1 MRVLFVSPALPWPL
15 DSGGRIRTFRLLEQA
30 AKRCRLTL
38 FAVEDPRPHADAER
52 ELRALGLDFE
62 LFPRSR
68 PGPVARWSQPK
79 IERWFASAALDRAL
93 ERAAPDFDLVHLDE
107 LLLARRLA
115 PGRAR
120 AALVHHH
127 KLDLEFQRLTRPPR
141 SPAAAFDLWKLARLE
156 RLAAARFRHHL
167 TCSEG
172 DRALLLGRHPGLE
185 VTALPSGFDTND
197 FRPSDPPP
205 ERQTDRL
212 CFVGSLDYAPNVDG
226 LTWFVSEILPL
237 LAARRPGVVLELVGR
252 GAGAPIE
259 ALLGPRVELVGAVP
273 AVRPYLERAA
283 LAIVPL
289 RIGGGTRLK
298 IVEAL
303 ALATPLVSTPV
314 GAEGLELEGGR
325 HLLLAERPAEFAAA
339 CAQLLADAA
348 GARRLGQA
356 GRAQVEQ
363 LYPWPALGERL
374 LAAWDRA
381 ARARPG

>member
-1 MRVLFVSPALPWPL
+1 MRVLVVSPAVPWPL

-30 AKRCRLTL
+30 AKRCRVTL
-38 FAVEDPRPHADAER
+38 FAVEDPRPPGEAER
-52 ELRALGLDFE
+52 ALRGLGLEVE

-68 PGPVARWSQPK
+68 PPLRARWTEPK
-79 IERWFASAALDRAL
+79 IERWFASATLDRRL
-93 ERAAPDFDLVHLDE
+93 EQAAPEFDLVHLDE
-107 LLLARRLA
+107 LLLARRL
-115 PGRAR
+115 PPDRAR
-120 AALVHHH
+120 AVLVHHH
-127 KLDLEFQRLTRPPR
+127 KLDLDFQRRTRPPR
-141 SPAAAFDLWKLARLE
+141 DPAAAFDLWKLARLE

-172 DRALLLGRHPGLE
+172 DRELLLQRHPGLE
-185 VTALPSGFDTND
+185 VSVVPSGFDAQD
-197 FRPSDPPP
+197 FAPSQPAPARRP
-205 ERQTDRL
+205 DRL
-212 CFVGSLDYAPNVDG
+212 CFVGSLDYAPNIDG
-226 LTWFVSEILPL
+226 LEWFVAEILPR

-252 GAGAPIE
+252 GAGPRIQ
-259 ALLGPRVELVGAVP
+259 ALAGPRVELVGAVP
-273 AVRPYLERAA
+273 AVRPHLERAA
-283 LAIVPL
+283 LAVVPL

-303 ALATPLVSTPV
+303 ALGTPLVSTPI

-325 HLLLAERPAEFAAA
+325 HLALAERPEEFAAA
-339 CAQLLADAA
+339 CAALLDDPAAARQLGL
-348 GARRLGQA
+348 A